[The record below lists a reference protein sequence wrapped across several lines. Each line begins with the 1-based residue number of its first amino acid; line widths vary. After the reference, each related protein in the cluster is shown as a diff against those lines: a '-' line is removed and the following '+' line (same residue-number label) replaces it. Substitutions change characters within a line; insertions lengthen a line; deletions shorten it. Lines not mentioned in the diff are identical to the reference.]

1 MNYTGP
7 GFANEAAT
15 PHRCLD
21 ADYLALP
28 FFEDHHR
35 DVAARLESW
44 LREKDAAI
52 EAALAQS
59 PKEATRRVIGLLGEA
74 AWFSTAVCES
84 IDFRIICI
92 VREGLAYR
100 HDLLDFA
107 FSIQVLA
114 SLPLV
119 LWGTEDQRSQFLPGL
134 LAGRRIA
141 ALALTERESGS
152 DLASVALAATQAG
165 QHYRLNGEK
174 NWIANADIADHI
186 MVLARTGTGT
196 GPIGLSLFIVDGATQ
211 GLAAKAVELIA
222 PRPFGHLE
230 FVDCLIPAD
239 RLVGESGAGLAVALD
254 TLERVRMSVG
264 AAANGFARRALH
276 EARTHVTRVR
286 ATGTRL
292 ADIPVVRQKLAR
304 MGVALHTARL
314 AVAQAAWDMDRDR
327 ASRCYTSSLAKLHA
341 TETAQSIV
349 DSCVQLHGAAGVV
362 SNSVPERLYRQVR
375 SLRIYEGTSEIQEAI
390 LGEAVTYGFLG

>member
-7 GFANEAAT
+7 GLANEAST

-28 FFEDHHR
+28 FFDDRHR
-35 DVAARLESW
+35 EVAARLESW

-59 PKEATRRVIGLLGEA
+59 PKEATRRAIGLLGEA
-74 AWFSTAVCES
+74 GWFSAAVSES
-84 IDFRIICI
+84 IDYRIICI

-107 FSIQVLA
+107 FSIQVLSA
-114 SLPLV
+114 LPLV

-141 ALALTERESGS
+141 AFALTERESGS
-152 DLASVALAATQAG
+152 DVASVALAATPAG
-165 QHYRLNGEK
+165 QDYRLAGEK

-186 MVLARTGTGT
+186 MVLARTGAGT
-196 GPIGLSLFIVDGATQ
+196 GPMGLSLFFADASTA
-211 GLAAKAVELIA
+211 GLTAEAVELIA
-222 PRPFGHLE
+222 PRPFGHLH
-230 FVDCLIPAD
+230 FADCVIPGG
-239 RLVGESGAGLAVALD
+239 RIIGGNGAGLAVALD

-292 ADIPVVRQKLAR
+292 ADIPVVQQKLAR
-304 MGVALHTARL
+304 MAVALHTARL
-314 AVAQAAWDMDRDR
+314 AVAQAAWDMDRDGG
-327 ASRCYTSSLAKLHA
+327 SRCLTSSLAKLHA
-341 TETAQSIV
+341 TETAQSVV
-349 DSCVQLHGAAGVV
+349 DDCVQLHGAAGVV

>member
-1 MNYTGP
+1 MNYPGP

-15 PHRCLD
+15 SHRCLD

-28 FFEDHHR
+28 FFEDRHR
-35 DVAARLESW
+35 EVAARLESW

-52 EAALAQS
+52 EAGLAQS
-59 PKEATRRVIGLLGEA
+59 PREATRRAIGLLGEA
-74 AWFSTAVCES
+74 GWFSTAVREPVDS
-84 IDFRIICI
+84 RIICI

-119 LWGTEDQRSQFLPGL
+119 LWGTDEQRSQFLPGL

-152 DLASVALAATQAG
+152 DLASVALAAAQAG
-165 QHYRLNGEK
+165 QQYRLNGEK

-196 GPIGLSLFIVDGATQ
+196 GPIGLSLFIVEGATQ
-211 GLAAKAVELIA
+211 GLTARTVELIA

-230 FVDCLIPAD
+230 FLDCLIPAD
-239 RLVGESGAGLAVALD
+239 RLVGENGAGLAVALD

-276 EARTHVTRVR
+276 EARTHVTRLR

-314 AVAQAAWDMDRDR
+314 AVAQAAWDMDCDR
-327 ASRCYTSSLAKLHA
+327 ETRCFSSSLAKLHA

-362 SNSVPERLYRQVR
+362 SNSVPERLYRQIR

-390 LGEAVTYGFLG
+390 LGEAVTYGFFG